1 MAKIGFIQVRGI
13 GDCIVALPITKYYHN
28 LGHEVYLALD
38 ERFCESFQYAAP
50 WCTFVPVPF
59 SAFKPELGIY
69 NEYWYELPNKL
80 LREQGCTTI
89 ISFPQHE
96 SIIISRNPEGEVAKN
111 LMHRVKDTYEAAA
124 FNAQVYKHLKFDE
137 FKYCVAQVPFKE
149 KWNLQLTR
157 NYERENALYDKLVD
171 KSKKQIVAHLHGS
184 NIRIE
189 ESNIQYDKD
198 KFQLI
203 TITPEHTDNVFDWL
217 TIIEKAT
224 TLMLID
230 SVFFN
235 IVEQLNLPNEKY
247 FIRRSP
253 MESTPVLGNEWKWI
267 NISVPDQNTL
277 FG

>member
-1 MAKIGFIQVRGI
+1 MSKIGFIQVRGI

-38 ERFCESFQYAAP
+38 ERFCESFQSAAP

-69 NEYWYELPNKL
+69 NEYWYELPNML

-96 SIIISRNPEGEVAKN
+96 SIIISRNPDSDVAKH
-111 LMHRVKDTYEAAA
+111 LMHRVKDIYEAAA

-189 ESNIQYDKD
+189 ENNIQYDKD

-203 TITPEHTDNVFDWL
+203 AITPGHTDNIFDWL